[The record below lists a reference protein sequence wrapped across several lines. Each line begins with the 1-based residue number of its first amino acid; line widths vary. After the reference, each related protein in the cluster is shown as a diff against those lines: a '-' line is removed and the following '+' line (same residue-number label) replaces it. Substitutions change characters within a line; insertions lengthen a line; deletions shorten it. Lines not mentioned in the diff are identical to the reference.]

1 MEQIKKFL
9 HGKGFALV
17 LAACL
22 LAAAAAGVWAV
33 RTVRD
38 ELKQNLTDLTNPSST
53 ARQTIP
59 EPEPDPDVGLEEEE
73 LWLDLPDT
81 AEQAANSV
89 AGVPQPVPG
98 SSSASSGAASGS
110 GSVHEPSA
118 LRTDSAP
125 AASSAAPASTQPF
138 SGRVLNAYSG
148 DELVYSKTL
157 GDWRTHNGVDY
168 ACAEGSEVS
177 APCSGKVTETG
188 TDGRWSSVVTLED
201 ASGRLWRVGA
211 HPSGSAAERPVPR
224 PGKNLLNA
232 KCPAAYFRSGAFC
245 IRFRTFLWFLRGV
258 LFVLC
263 HPHQTCHQKSQI
275 GTQHKA
281 HKAYPHDHPDT
292 PFYHFPHFTIF
303 SLSLRGVLCRGPGI
317 LCQLYPSPAYFCQ
330 EPPFFS
336 PACASPAGLLYFIW

>member
-38 ELKQNLTDLTNPSST
+38 ELRQNLTDLTNPSST

-157 GDWRTHNGVDY
+157 GDWRTHNGIDY
-168 ACAEGSEVS
+168 AAKAGEAVPAPVAGSVVLAGSDGSWGPTVAIKDDAGRIWRLCGVASPKVKEGDIVAAGQTLGKVGSVGCECAEEDHIHLEVKQ
-177 APCSGKVTETG
+177 G
-188 TDGRWSSVVTLED
+188 D
-201 ASGRLWRVGA
+201 AYLD
-211 HPSGSAAERPVPR
+211 P
-224 PGKNLLNA
+224 A
-232 KCPAAYFRSGAFC
+232 KCRN
-245 IRFRTFLWFLRGV
+245 
-258 LFVLC
+258 
-263 HPHQTCHQKSQI
+263 
-275 GTQHKA
+275 
-281 HKAYPHDHPDT
+281 
-292 PFYHFPHFTIF
+292 
-303 SLSLRGVLCRGPGI
+303 
-317 LCQLYPSPAYFCQ
+317 
-330 EPPFFS
+330 
-336 PACASPAGLLYFIW
+336 